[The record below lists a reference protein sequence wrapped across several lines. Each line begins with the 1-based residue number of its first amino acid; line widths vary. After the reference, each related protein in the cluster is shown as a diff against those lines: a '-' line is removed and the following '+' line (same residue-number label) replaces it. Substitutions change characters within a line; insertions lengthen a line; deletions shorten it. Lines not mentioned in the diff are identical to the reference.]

1 MAYKSIHTGH
11 AIDRAVAEIQGV
23 NLEHLNHYLGLF
35 SDLGTRPEYAEQAG
49 DYCYVGT
56 SIDCDEHHWNGYAW
70 GIVQTHINLLAEVN
84 NIVQELGDSPRLVV
98 SQKVV
103 SQLIN
108 DLIKSVNEQGSAIES
123 NFRTVMELKREVQVL
138 SRTSATL
145 MKTVE
150 DSKTNIDTNSR
161 NIESLQDDVEQH
173 QQSIDA
179 LSAKTDEAL
188 NVNES
193 QQKQIDNQNREL
205 EEIDNRTV
213 GIATTTAEL
222 SDRTS
227 ALEYT
232 TVRYKGLY
240 LTPDMLPANPVPG
253 DYAYVGSDVTALE
266 VYAIVNSQWTAT
278 GEIIDL
284 ATVTNIDWAIPAEPS
299 NSRVPSTR
307 LLRKSIDDVKGTMVA
322 LTEEEYNA
330 LEIKDPN
337 KFYFIYEE

>member
-1 MAYKSIHTGH
+1 MDYKSQHSGP
-11 AIDRAVAEIQGV
+11 AIDKAVTDIQSV
-23 NLEHLNHYLGLF
+23 DLQKLNHYLGIF
-35 SDLGTRPEYAEQAG
+35 SDLGTRPVRGKQAG

-56 SIDCDEHHWNGYAW
+56 SIDCDEHHWNGHAW
-70 GIVQTHINLLAEVN
+70 TIAQTHLNLVGEVN
-84 NIVQELGDSPRLVV
+84 NIVQELGDNPRLVV

-103 SQLIN
+103 SQLIK
-108 DLIKSVNEQGSAIES
+108 DLIKSVNEQGSAIEG

-145 MKTVE
+145 MKNVE

-173 QQSIDA
+173 QQSIEA

-193 QQKQIDNQNREL
+193 QQRQIDNQNREL
-205 EEIDNRTV
+205 EDIDNRTV
-213 GIATTTAEL
+213 GIAITTAEL

-240 LTPDMLPANPVPG
+240 LTPDMLPVNPVPG
-253 DYAYVGSDVTALE
+253 DYAYVGSNVTALE

>member
-70 GIVQTHINLLAEVN
+70 TVAQTHINLLAEVN

-108 DLIKSVNEQGSAIES
+108 DLIKSVNEQDSAIEG

-138 SRTSATL
+138 SRTSATTL
-145 MKTVE
+145 KIVDEHTQ
-150 DSKTNIDTNSR
+150 SITTLNGNIT
-161 NIESLQDDVEQH
+161 LH
-173 QQSIDA
+173 QQELDT
-179 LSAKTDEAL
+179 LSAKTGEAL
-188 NVNES
+188 NVNKS
-193 QQKQIDNQNREL
+193 QQQQIDNQNREL

-213 GIATTTAEL
+213 GIAITTAEL

-232 TVRYKGLY
+232 TVRYKGLFVS
-240 LTPDMLPANPVPG
+240 PDMLPANPVSG
-253 DYAYVGSDVTALE
+253 DYAYVGSNVTALE